1 MKKNS
6 FLDRRFGALLKG
18 LAVVLAGCL
27 TAACSKDEGPGK
39 PLGITLQEQT
49 LELERSETGCLRFT
63 FSSWNSHWSLV
74 RAELVAEAGG
84 GIVSGCTVAGWG
96 GPVNGVFSVYI
107 TAPDTFGAFDEQV
120 CLSVEV
126 SGQRM
131 LSEPFTLRSAAAVN
145 TELPVVY
152 VTATEP
158 VVDTDNWIA
167 GLIRIEGNGGF
178 DDLPEMSTEVKGRG
192 NSTWG
197 WEKKPYALKLAKKTA
212 ILGMPRHKRWCLIAN
227 YMDRT
232 LLRNRVAHYI
242 ASRTSLQ
249 WTPRTCFAEVYYRES
264 VNADF
269 EYLGNYLIVEQI
281 KIDENRLNIDELTT
295 LDNEG
300 DALTGGYL
308 LEMDSYYDE
317 MNKFRSAYSDM
328 PVNIK
333 SPDESITDR
342 QFQYIQTYFNEAD
355 NLLFDKDYRDPSA
368 MFDITSFMDYW
379 IVNELMGNQEIKHP
393 KSFYV
398 HKPRLGKLTAGPVWD
413 FDYGTLTLADAER
426 WMVRETSMWY
436 ARMFQSRAIR
446 RQARERWEALYP
458 FLVTVPDY
466 IAAQRDYISDSARRN
481 FDLWPEINLPHEEV
495 VMPNGDE
502 LLSFDE
508 AVDRLIASYRMR
520 LAWLDAQI
528 RSW

>member
-1 MKKNS
+1 M
-6 FLDRRFGALLKG
+6 
-18 LAVVLAGCL
+18 
-27 TAACSKDEGPGK
+27 
-39 PLGITLQEQT
+39 
-49 LELERSETGCLRFT
+49 
-63 FSSWNSHWSLV
+63 
-74 RAELVAEAGG
+74 
-84 GIVSGCTVAGWG
+84 
-96 GPVNGVFSVYI
+96 
-107 TAPDTFGAFDEQV
+107 
-120 CLSVEV
+120 
-126 SGQRM
+126 
-131 LSEPFTLRSAAAVN
+131 
-145 TELPVVY
+145 
-152 VTATEP
+152 
-158 VVDTDNWIA
+158 
-167 GLIRIEGNGGF
+167 IRIEGNGGF
-178 DDLPEMSTEVKGRG
+178 DDLPEMETEVKGRG

-197 WEKKPYALKLAKKTA
+197 WEKKPYALKLSKKTA

-227 YMDRT
+227 YMDKT

-249 WTPRTCFAEVYYRES
+249 WTPRTCFAEVYFRES
-264 VNADF
+264 LQADF
-269 EYLGNYLIVEQI
+269 KYLGNYLIVEQI
-281 KIDENRLNIDELTT
+281 KIDENRLHIDELTT
-295 LDNEG
+295 DDNEG

-368 MFDITSFMDYW
+368 MFDITSFLDYW

-413 FDYGTLTLADAER
+413 FDYGTLTLADAEK

-458 FLVTVPDY
+458 FLATVPDY
-466 IAAQRDYISDSARRN
+466 IEAQRKYISDSARRN
-481 FDLWPEINLPHEEV
+481 FDLWPEITLTHEEV
-495 VMPNGDE
+495 KYPNGDE

-508 AVDRLIASYRMR
+508 AVNRLIASYRMR
-520 LAWLDAQI
+520 LSWLDAQL

>member
-1 MKKNS
+1 MN
-6 FLDRRFGALLKG
+6 
-18 LAVVLAGCL
+18 
-27 TAACSKDEGPGK
+27 
-39 PLGITLQEQT
+39 
-49 LELERSETGCLRFT
+49 
-63 FSSWNSHWSLV
+63 
-74 RAELVAEAGG
+74 AELPA
-84 GIVSGCTVAGWG
+84 
-96 GPVNGVFSVYI
+96 
-107 TAPDTFGAFDEQV
+107 
-120 CLSVEV
+120 
-126 SGQRM
+126 
-131 LSEPFTLRSAAAVN
+131 
-145 TELPVVY
+145 VY
-152 VTATEP
+152 VTAAQP
-158 VVDTDNWIA
+158 VVDTENWIA

-178 DDLPEMSTEVKGRG
+178 DDLPEMETEVKGRG

-249 WTPRTCFAEVYYRES
+249 WTPRTCFAEVYFRES
-264 VNADF
+264 LQADF
-269 EYLGNYLIVEQI
+269 KYLGNYLIVEQI
-281 KIDENRLNIDELTT
+281 KIDENRLDIDELTT
-295 LDNEG
+295 DDNEG

-342 QFQYIQTYFNEAD
+342 QFQYIRTYFNEAD

-368 MFDITSFMDYW
+368 MFDITSFLDYW

-413 FDYGTLTLADAER
+413 FDYGTLTLADAEK

-458 FLVTVPDY
+458 FLATVPDY
-466 IAAQRDYISDSARRN
+466 IEAQRAYISDSARRN
-481 FDLWPEINLPHEEV
+481 FDLWPEITLTHEEV
-495 VMPNGDE
+495 KYPNGDE

-508 AVDRLIASYRMR
+508 AVNRLIASYRMR
-520 LAWLDAQI
+520 LSWLDAQL

>member
-1 MKKNS
+1 MKRS
-6 FLDRRFGALLKG
+6 LSGLS
-18 LAVVLAGCL
+18 LAVVLLA
-27 TAACSKDEGPGK
+27 AACSQDKSSPAPVGPGG
-39 PLGITLQEQT
+39 PENPVAPRSIAFTCDETELSENGSAVVTLRVVPADAQVAPT
-49 LELERSETGCLRFT
+49 DFRLADAGTGTAPADFT
-63 FSSWNSHWSLV
+63 FHPTGETDPAAGTCRMRIAYKGGERKFQRSV
-74 RAELVAEAGG
+74 RAVYGDGALQSDPI
-84 GIVSGCTVAGWG
+84 IVH
-96 GPVNGVFSVYI
+96 
-107 TAPDTFGAFDEQV
+107 APSYT
-120 CLSVEV
+120 
-126 SGQRM
+126 
-131 LSEPFTLRSAAAVN
+131 
-145 TELPVVY
+145 PVVHIR
-152 VTATEP
+152 TEAP
-158 VVDTDNWIA
+158 VVDKENWIA
-167 GLIRIEGNGGF
+167 GTLRIDGGNRF
-178 DDLPEMSTEVKGRG
+178 EDLPETALSVRGRG
-192 NSTWG
+192 NSTWE
-197 WEKKPYALKLAKKTA
+197 WEKKPYALKFDKKQEV
-212 ILGMPRHKRWCLIAN
+212 LGMPKHKRWCLIAN

-317 MNKFRSAYSDM
+317 MNKFRSVYSDM

-342 QFQYIQTYFNEAD
+342 QFQYIRTYFNEAD

-398 HKPRLGKLTAGPVWD
+398 HKPRLGKLTAGPVWE

-426 WMVRETSMWY
+426 RMVRETSMWY
-436 ARMFQSRAIR
+436 ARMFQRRAIR

-458 FLVTVPDY
+458 FLATVPDY
-466 IAAQRDYISDSARRN
+466 IEAQRDYISDSAHRN
-481 FDLWPEINLPHEEV
+481 LARWPEIKISDAEV
-495 VMPNGDE
+495 QMPNGDE
-502 LLSFDE
+502 LLTFDA
-508 AVDRLIASYRMR
+508 AVDRLKASYSMR
-520 LAWLDAQI
+520 LAWLDARI